1 MKDIVLFLWI
11 IILLGINLKA
21 YKDFKNTNLKVKK
34 TSFITIILGLA
45 WIIMFILFKLI

>member
-1 MKDIVLFLWI
+1 MKDTFLILWI

-34 TSFITIILGLA
+34 YSFASAILCIVF
-45 WIIMFILFKLI
+45 IIMFISFRFI